1 MMVPNHPWTRN
12 RKATMSTL
20 LFTLLLTVLACRSL
34 MLQREAARHA
44 LLGSTGTAWWSV
56 ELRRR
61 ACVCSLPGDMQ
72 AFPQPR
78 EFRLRVWR
86 CAGLPLWS
94 RSSWVSL
101 PLHCDA
107 LVDQLPADA
116 FDHLFD
122 PAWQLAAAGGRA
134 HPPATARL
142 IA

>member
-1 MMVPNHPWTRN
+1 
-12 RKATMSTL
+12 MSTL
-20 LFTLLLTVLACRSL
+20 LFTLLLTVLAGRSL
-34 MLQREAARHA
+34 MLQRAAARHA
-44 LLGSTGTAWWSV
+44 LVGRTGAAWWSV

-61 ACVCSLPGDMQ
+61 ACVCSVEGDMQ

-78 EFRLRVWR
+78 EFRILVWR
-86 CAGLPLWS
+86 CAGIPLWS
-94 RSSWVSL
+94 RGSHVSL

-122 PAWQLAAAGGRA
+122 PAWRLAATTGRA
-134 HPPATARL
+134 PAPASARL